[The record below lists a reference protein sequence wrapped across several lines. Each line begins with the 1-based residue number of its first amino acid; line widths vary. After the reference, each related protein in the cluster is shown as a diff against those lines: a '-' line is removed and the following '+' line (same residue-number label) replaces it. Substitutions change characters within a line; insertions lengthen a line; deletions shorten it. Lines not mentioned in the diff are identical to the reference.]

1 MPHMQYVTPR
11 LFSGGYR
18 RAPQFGTGQPQQQQ
32 RYSGGKGLTSKMQF
46 IQNQAGGGS
55 GIYGGYNNRARTAR
69 DYMQKRLLPQ
79 EGQRQG
85 RANYRNDLYDQA
97 LANPEAMAQ
106 MYQDIYGQAVEGYA
120 RPREEQYL
128 RNSREQSANVASRY
142 GGNVSQEEE
151 RQNTLSQEEWAQNIG
166 DIIKQMSGQ
175 AVQSG
180 QRQTQ
185 IYGQGAEQAM
195 ADRDRLTQQIL
206 QYINMMQE
214 KQGGGWF
221 GNMLGGAA
229 AGFISGGPA
238 GAAAGAGGSFL

>member
-1 MPHMQYVTPR
+1 MGKM
-11 LFSGGYR
+11 
-18 RAPQFGTGQPQQQQ
+18 RA
-32 RYSGGKGLTSKMQF
+32 
-46 IQNQAGGGS
+46 IQSRAGGGS
-55 GIYGGYNNRARTAR
+55 GIYGGKDDRARTAR

-79 EGQRQG
+79 ERG
-85 RANYRNDLYDQA
+85 RFDRADYRNQLYDEA
-97 LANPEAMAQ
+97 LGDPQGMAQ
-106 MYQDIYGQAVEGYA
+106 MYQGIYGDMIEGYA
-120 RPREEQYL
+120 RPREEVYA

-166 DIIKQMSGQ
+166 DIIKQVSGQ
-175 AVQSG
+175 AVDAG

-185 IYGQGAEQAM
+185 MYGQGAQQAGMEQ
-195 ADRDRLTQQIL
+195 DRLTQMIM

-229 AGFISGGPA
+229 AGFLSGGPA
-238 GAAAGAGGSFL
+238 GAGAGAAGSFL